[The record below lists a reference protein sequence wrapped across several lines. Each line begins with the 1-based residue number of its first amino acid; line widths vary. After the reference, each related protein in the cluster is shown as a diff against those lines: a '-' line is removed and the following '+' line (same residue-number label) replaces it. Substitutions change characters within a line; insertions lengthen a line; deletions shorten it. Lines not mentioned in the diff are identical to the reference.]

1 MNVFQDP
8 GFAIA
13 KLTVT
18 TKIRITAMGSS
29 PAQIRLFTK

>member
-8 GFAIA
+8 GFAMA
-13 KLTVT
+13 KPMVT
-18 TKIRITAMGSS
+18 TRIRITAMGSS